1 MTCQLAGV
9 QLKHQIKTPLPLP
22 PSPPQKHR
30 HAHVTAGTQATSA
43 RTVVS
48 SAPRSLTG
56 CCVLSGTLSHC
67 KGTSGQAPPGL
78 AARPMPGRMEA
89 AAAAG
94 QAWPGMSPLPAP
106 KHAPTPHLL
115 LRSAPAS
122 HPSLSLSQCLFV
134 LLRMLGRCDTKWPGQ
149 LVGMVAACPIPSK
162 REAWALSGRSAPH
175 PSAGLPEAAS
185 QVAGGGVG
193 LCVAY
198 VRILVS
204 RVRPG
209 VFPASPGL

>member
-122 HPSLSLSQCLFV
+122 HPSLSLSLSVSLCFYVCSGGVIQ
-134 LLRMLGRCDTKWPGQ
+134 
-149 LVGMVAACPIPSK
+149 
-162 REAWALSGRSAPH
+162 SGRASWWGWWLRAPFL
-175 PSAGLPEAAS
+175 PSERHG
-185 QVAGGGVG
+185 
-193 LCVAY
+193 
-198 VRILVS
+198 R
-204 RVRPG
+204 
-209 VFPASPGL
+209 